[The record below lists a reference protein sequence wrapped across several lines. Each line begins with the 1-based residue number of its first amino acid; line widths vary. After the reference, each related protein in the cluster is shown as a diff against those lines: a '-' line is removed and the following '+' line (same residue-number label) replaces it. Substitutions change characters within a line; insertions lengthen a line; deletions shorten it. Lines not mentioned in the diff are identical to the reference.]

1 MLRAAFSDIPTL
13 THWLVSRQFAYLDPS
28 SDATSEDSASEPPS
42 LARLSLDENLR
53 HVGFNGRCNKV
64 ADTCY
69 TWWVGATLATLGKG
83 DLVARVPAR
92 RFLLEKTQHL
102 IGGLAK
108 HPGGPPDMYHA
119 YFGLAALAA
128 MGEPGLKEIDTTLAV
143 SVKTAWKIEAARD
156 GLLRRE
162 VGAREK
168 DNLGARV
175 LDMGVTVCGGR
186 PEWFSAVVEG

>member
-1 MLRAAFSDIPTL
+1 
-13 THWLVSRQFAYLDPS
+13 
-28 SDATSEDSASEPPS
+28 
-42 LARLSLDENLR
+42 
-53 HVGFNGRCNKV
+53 
-64 ADTCY
+64 
-69 TWWVGATLATLGKG
+69 
-83 DLVARVPAR
+83 
-92 RFLLEKTQHL
+92 
-102 IGGLAK
+102 
-108 HPGGPPDMYHA
+108 MYHA